1 MELTE
6 RCHCHYSSEIS
17 NGRSAFLLLI
27 RVILAL
33 IFCCPRYH
41 MVAYWHFNVGL
52 EFFTSLSDS
61 SCGGN
66 YWILFFFFF
75 RSCMVLFT
83 YFCLCNGLFWTSSW
97 RNHCKSGEI
106 YKICH
111 WKVILLW
118 SLVFPIHLQLS
129 ITFINSWI
137 LKSL

>member
-1 MELTE
+1 MLFVELTE

-75 RSCMVLFT
+75 GLVWFFSHTFVYAMACSEQAVEETTANQVKFIKYAIGKLSSYDHWYFQFISSC
-83 YFCLCNGLFWTSSW
+83 
-97 RNHCKSGEI
+97 
-106 YKICH
+106 
-111 WKVILLW
+111 
-118 SLVFPIHLQLS
+118 P
-129 ITFINSWI
+129 
-137 LKSL
+137 